1 MEFKRYIRKG
11 LIFNNNSFGIRLEVK
26 KRKKLK
32 VYRIERSSEKDNKTF
47 NYSIFD
53 GPKIIDGIIKNEM
66 ITFLEQND
74 SEYSFFEGEV
84 KTWEEI
90 K

>member
-11 LIFNNNSFGIRLEVK
+11 LIFNNNSFGIGLEVK
-26 KRKKLK
+26 LGKKLK
-32 VYRIERSSEKDNKTF
+32 VYRIERLANKDSKTF
-47 NYSIFD
+47 SYSIFD
-53 GPKIIDGIIKNEM
+53 GPKIIDGDFKNEM
-66 ITFLEQND
+66 VTFLEQHN

-84 KTWEEI
+84 KTWEKI